1 MGFNVSGLG
10 RFLHQMPTIYFML
23 FIISMSISIVLVN
36 SGEKVF
42 KMYTSCHGDKIFD
55 ITWIGGLIVLQCILS
70 LPSLDR
76 HGNEEYSKSAAAVI
90 LENSSDVSN
99 NAEYSDITVRYT
111 SELQNPTMEATI
123 DDGKPNSY
131 TERHYSADAL
141 RPDSKKKT
149 KEKRV
154 GSISQEDTCG
164 YIDSVSESALHGDRT
179 KDEQEPKVSI
189 GKLSS
194 LRDVVKSRFGICWNS
209 LWMLL
214 YNLIIFLGIHSSL
227 LASRIH
233 GNIDLNKYALETCSH
248 LSVFQ
253 FSFTSPTLKY
263 PLISE
268 SVFMITYLSF
278 AVHELV
284 VRKAENSF
292 LIKNFIGRHYF
303 KESKILGSI
312 RLIVQLG
319 IFSGNIFL
327 ICFCIMC
334 GYGSPM
340 HVLVGFSLSMLVLWV
355 NSHLSQILQ
364 LTHLRDMRTATL
376 DFNWLWSLMSSF
388 VLWLCGFLF
397 YASVYGIPYSS
408 LYLYIHPVAWILF
421 LSLTFCKG
429 RQIFAWRNI
438 PQGWVP
444 TFT

>member
-1 MGFNVSGLG
+1 MGFNVSGLR
-10 RFLHQMPTIYFML
+10 RFLHQMPTVYFLL
-23 FIISMSISIVLVN
+23 FIISMSVSIILVN

-42 KMYTSCHGDKIFD
+42 KMYTSCHGDEVFD
-55 ITWIGGLIVLQCILS
+55 ITWIGVLILLQCLLS

-76 HGNEEYSKSAAAVI
+76 HGNEEYSKSTTSVI
-90 LENSSDVSN
+90 LEDESDMSNKIGYTADSSN
-99 NAEYSDITVRYT
+99 ITIRYA
-111 SELQNPTMEATI
+111 SELQDQPTATASI
-123 DDGKPNSY
+123 NSGAQGSY
-131 TERHYSADAL
+131 SEKHYKTSV
-141 RPDSKKKT
+141 SKIKDN
-149 KEKRV
+149 RV

-164 YIDSVSESALHGDRT
+164 YIDGVSESVLRGQN
-179 KDEQEPKVSI
+179 KKEEQEQK
-189 GKLSS
+189 SS
-194 LRDVVKSRFGICWNS
+194 GTKCSALNNWFNARFGICWNS
-209 LWMLL
+209 LWMLF

-253 FSFTSPTLKY
+253 FSLMSPTLKF

-303 KESKILGSI
+303 KESMLLGSI
-312 RLIVQLG
+312 RLIVQVG

-327 ICFCIMC
+327 ICFCITC

-364 LTHLRDMRTATL
+364 LTHLRDMRSATL
-376 DFNWLWSLMSSF
+376 DFNWLWSIMSAF

-397 YASVYGIPYSS
+397 YASVYGIPYYS

-421 LSLTFCKG
+421 LSLTFYKG
-429 RQIFAWRNI
+429 SQIFAWRNI

-444 TFT
+444 TFS